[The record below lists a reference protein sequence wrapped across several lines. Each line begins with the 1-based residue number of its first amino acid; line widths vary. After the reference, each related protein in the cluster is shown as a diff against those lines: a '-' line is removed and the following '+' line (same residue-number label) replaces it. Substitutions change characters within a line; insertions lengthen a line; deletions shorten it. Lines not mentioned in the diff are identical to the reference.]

1 MMLVLLSLFSI
12 DVHGYLEK
20 SSHMRVR
27 LQADFK
33 CSICCT
39 AKAYRTFSKSQL
51 SLTGKGLVYFLSMIL
66 IAITLSAG
74 QTLGDKYT
82 IKYIEHVVVAH
93 L

>member
-1 MMLVLLSLFSI
+1 MPSYMWTIKDPVGWMKKASGTVCKNHFI
-12 DVHGYLEK
+12 Y
-20 SSHMRVR
+20 
-27 LQADFK
+27 
-33 CSICCT
+33 T
-39 AKAYRTFSKSQL
+39 AN
-51 SLTGKGLVYFLSMIL
+51 GLVYFLSMIL